1 VRAFFEDF
9 WDARLDVLRA
19 EAEREQNRRDR
30 DEDHD

>member
-19 EAEREQNRRDR
+19 EAEGEQRRRDAAD
-30 DEDHD
+30 DEG